1 MKSLTKKGFTSSIVI
16 SIVLAILGIL
26 LIVATE
32 ATIISISYIIG
43 GILILLGF
51 FGVIDYIRK
60 IDTEL
65 KTGIDL
71 IYGVVTIILGILI
84 VLNPKAIAS
93 IINYVL
99 GIIIVISSAIKLDYA
114 IQLKGNNNSL
124 WKSTILISIITTIC
138 GLILIFKPFTG
149 AVLVTKIIGAVVLIY
164 AILNIISTLTIRKEV
179 LRLHKALTDANN
191 EKITREAEVVEET
204 DAPSEEEKEEDEE
217 DEEQVEEDSEEIIE
231 EESEEEPEEEKTE
244 EEETEEEVEETKE
257 TPKQKPK
264 KKKDKKDKETK

>member
-1 MKSLTKKGFTSSIVI
+1 MKSFTKKGFTSSII
-16 SIVLAILGIL
+16 TSIILAVLGIL

-51 FGVIDYIRK
+51 FGLVDYIRK
-60 IDTEL
+60 IDTET
-65 KTGIDL
+65 KTSVDLVYGI
-71 IYGVVTIILGILI
+71 VTVILGVLI
-84 VLNPKAIAS
+84 VMNPKAIAS

-99 GIIIVISSAIKLDYA
+99 GIIIVISSAVKLNYA

-124 WKSTILISIITTIC
+124 WKSTIIFSLITTIC

-149 AVLVTKIIGAVVLIY
+149 AIVATKIIGVIVLIY
-164 AILNIISTLTIRKEV
+164 AILNIISTFTIRKEV

-204 DAPSEEEKEEDEE
+204 EETPEEEI
-217 DEEQVEEDSEEIIE
+217 VEEDTSEDV
-231 EESEEEPEEEKTE
+231 EEPVEEVEDEPEEKTE
-244 EEETEEEVEETKE
+244 E
-257 TPKQKPK
+257 KPK
-264 KKKDKKDKETK
+264 KKNNKKNKENK

>member
-1 MKSLTKKGFTSSIVI
+1 MNSFTKKGFTSSII
-16 SIVLAILGIL
+16 TSIILAVLGIL

-51 FGVIDYIRK
+51 FGLVDYIRK

-65 KTGIDL
+65 KTGVDL
-71 IYGVVTIILGILI
+71 VYGVVTVILGVLI
-84 VLNPKAIAS
+84 VMNPKAIAS

-99 GIIIVISSAIKLDYA
+99 GIIIVISSAVKLNYA

-124 WKSTILISIITTIC
+124 WKSTIIFSLITTIC

-149 AVLVTKIIGAVVLIY
+149 AIVATKIIGAIVLIY
-164 AILNIISTLTIRKEV
+164 AILNIISTFTIRKEV

-191 EKITREAEVVEET
+191 EKITRASEVVEET
-204 DAPSEEEKEEDEE
+204 EETPEEEIVEEDVEEPVEEVEEEQEEKEEE
-217 DEEQVEEDSEEIIE
+217 
-231 EESEEEPEEEKTE
+231 
-244 EEETEEEVEETKE
+244 
-257 TPKQKPK
+257 KPK
-264 KKKDKKDKETK
+264 KKNNKKNKENK

>member
-1 MKSLTKKGFTSSIVI
+1 MNSFTKKGFTSSII
-16 SIVLAILGIL
+16 TSIILAVLGIL

-51 FGVIDYIRK
+51 FGLVDYIRK
-60 IDTEL
+60 IDTET
-65 KTGIDL
+65 KTSVDLVYGI
-71 IYGVVTIILGILI
+71 VTVILGVLI
-84 VLNPKAIAS
+84 VMNPKAIAS

-99 GIIIVISSAIKLDYA
+99 GIIIVISSAVKLNYA

-124 WKSTILISIITTIC
+124 WKSTIIFSLITTIC

-149 AVLVTKIIGAVVLIY
+149 AIVATKIIGIIVLIY
-164 AILNIISTLTIRKEV
+164 AILNIISTFTIRKEV

-204 DAPSEEEKEEDEE
+204 EDTTEEETVEETPEEDSVETVEETAEEEPTKEVKNETEKEE
-217 DEEQVEEDSEEIIE
+217 
-231 EESEEEPEEEKTE
+231 
-244 EEETEEEVEETKE
+244 
-257 TPKQKPK
+257 KPK
-264 KKKDKKDKETK
+264 KKNNKKNKETK

>member
-1 MKSLTKKGFTSSIVI
+1 MNSFTKKGFTSSII
-16 SIVLAILGIL
+16 TSIILAVLGIL

-51 FGVIDYIRK
+51 FGLVDYIRK
-60 IDTEL
+60 IDTET
-65 KTGIDL
+65 KTSVDLVYGI
-71 IYGVVTIILGILI
+71 VTVILGVLI
-84 VLNPKAIAS
+84 VMNPKAIAS

-99 GIIIVISSAIKLDYA
+99 GIIIVISSAVKLNYA

-124 WKSTILISIITTIC
+124 WKSTIIFSLITTIC

-149 AVLVTKIIGAVVLIY
+149 AIVATKIIGAIVLIY
-164 AILNIISTLTIRKEV
+164 AILNIISTFTIRKEV

-204 DAPSEEEKEEDEE
+204 EYTTEEETVEETP
-217 DEEQVEEDSEEIIE
+217 EEDSVETVEETA
-231 EESEEEPEEEKTE
+231 EEEPTKEVKN
-244 EEETEEEVEETKE
+244 ETEKEVEE
-257 TPKQKPK
+257 KPK
-264 KKKDKKDKETK
+264 KKNNKKNKETK

>member
-1 MKSLTKKGFTSSIVI
+1 MNSFTKKGFTSSII
-16 SIVLAILGIL
+16 TSIILAVLGIL

-51 FGVIDYIRK
+51 FGLVDYIRK
-60 IDTEL
+60 IDTET
-65 KTGIDL
+65 KTSVDLVYGI
-71 IYGVVTIILGILI
+71 VTVILGVLI
-84 VLNPKAIAS
+84 VMNPKAIAS

-99 GIIIVISSAIKLDYA
+99 GIIIVISSAVKLNYA

-124 WKSTILISIITTIC
+124 WKSTIIFSLITTIC

-149 AVLVTKIIGAVVLIY
+149 AIVATKIIGAIVLIY

-179 LRLHKALTDANN
+179 LNLHKAISNANN

-204 DAPSEEEKEEDEE
+204 EETPEKEESVEEDVPEESEEAPEEETVEEDVEEPAEEVEEEQEEKEEE
-217 DEEQVEEDSEEIIE
+217 
-231 EESEEEPEEEKTE
+231 
-244 EEETEEEVEETKE
+244 
-257 TPKQKPK
+257 KPK
-264 KKKDKKDKETK
+264 KKNNKKNKENK

>member
-1 MKSLTKKGFTSSIVI
+1 MNSFTKKGFTSSII
-16 SIVLAILGIL
+16 TSIILAVLGIL

-51 FGVIDYIRK
+51 FGLVDYIRK
-60 IDTEL
+60 IDTET
-65 KTGIDL
+65 KTSVDLVYGI
-71 IYGVVTIILGILI
+71 VTVILGVLI
-84 VLNPKAIAS
+84 VMNPKAIAS

-99 GIIIVISSAIKLDYA
+99 GIIIVISSAVKLNYA

-124 WKSTILISIITTIC
+124 WKSTIIFSLITTIC

-149 AVLVTKIIGAVVLIY
+149 AIVATKIIGIIVLIY
-164 AILNIISTLTIRKEV
+164 AILNIISTFTIRKEV

-204 DAPSEEEKEEDEE
+204 EDTTEEETVEETP
-217 DEEQVEEDSEEIIE
+217 EEDSVETVEETA
-231 EESEEEPEEEKTE
+231 EEEPTKEVKN
-244 EEETEEEVEETKE
+244 ETEKEVEE
-257 TPKQKPK
+257 KPK
-264 KKKDKKDKETK
+264 KKNNKKNKENK

>member
-1 MKSLTKKGFTSSIVI
+1 MSNFMKKGFTSSLIT
-16 SIVLAILGIL
+16 SIILAVLGIL

-51 FGVIDYIRK
+51 FGLVDYIRK

-65 KTGIDL
+65 KTGVDL
-71 IYGVVTIILGILI
+71 VYGVVTVILGVLI
-84 VLNPKAIAS
+84 VMNPKAIAS

-99 GIIIVISSAIKLDYA
+99 GIIIVISSAVKLNYA

-124 WKSTILISIITTIC
+124 WKSTIIFSLITTIC

-149 AVLVTKIIGAVVLIY
+149 AIVATKIIGAIVLIY

-179 LRLHKALTDANN
+179 LNLHKAISNANN
-191 EKITREAEVVEET
+191 EKVTREAEVVEEKEDFVEEVKEETPEEPT
-204 DAPSEEEKEEDEE
+204 DEEIVEEENSED
-217 DEEQVEEDSEEIIE
+217 VEESV
-231 EESEEEPEEEKTE
+231 EEKTE
-244 EEETEEEVEETKE
+244 EAPKE
-257 TPKQKPK
+257 KTK
-264 KKKDKKDKETK
+264 KKSNKKNKETK

>member
-1 MKSLTKKGFTSSIVI
+1 MNSFTKKGFTSSII
-16 SIVLAILGIL
+16 TSIILAVLGIL

-51 FGVIDYIRK
+51 FGLVDYIRK
-60 IDTEL
+60 IDTET
-65 KTGIDL
+65 KTSVDLVYGI
-71 IYGVVTIILGILI
+71 VTVILGVLI
-84 VLNPKAIAS
+84 VMNPKAIAS

-99 GIIIVISSAIKLDYA
+99 GIIIVISSAVKLNYA

-124 WKSTILISIITTIC
+124 WKSTIIFSLITTIC

-149 AVLVTKIIGAVVLIY
+149 AIVATKVIGAIVLIY
-164 AILNIISTLTIRKEV
+164 AILNIISTFTIRKEV

-204 DAPSEEEKEEDEE
+204 EYTTEEETVEETP
-217 DEEQVEEDSEEIIE
+217 EEDSVETVEETA
-231 EESEEEPEEEKTE
+231 EEEPTKEVKN
-244 EEETEEEVEETKE
+244 ETEKEVEE
-257 TPKQKPK
+257 KPK
-264 KKKDKKDKETK
+264 KKNNKKNKETK

>member
-1 MKSLTKKGFTSSIVI
+1 MSNFMKKGFTSSLIT
-16 SIVLAILGIL
+16 SIILAVLGIL

-51 FGVIDYIRK
+51 FGLVDYIRK

-65 KTGIDL
+65 KTGVDL
-71 IYGVVTIILGILI
+71 VYGVVTVILGVLI
-84 VLNPKAIAS
+84 VMNPKAIAS

-99 GIIIVISSAIKLDYA
+99 GIIIVISSAVKLNYA

-124 WKSTILISIITTIC
+124 WKSTIIFSLITTIC

-149 AVLVTKIIGAVVLIY
+149 AIVATKIIGAIVLIY

-179 LRLHKALTDANN
+179 LNLHKAISNANN
-191 EKITREAEVVEET
+191 EKVTREAEVVEEKEDFVEEVKEETPEEPT
-204 DAPSEEEKEEDEE
+204 DEETVEEKNSED
-217 DEEQVEEDSEEIIE
+217 VEESV
-231 EESEEEPEEEKTE
+231 EEKTE
-244 EEETEEEVEETKE
+244 EEPKE
-257 TPKQKPK
+257 KTK
-264 KKKDKKDKETK
+264 KKNNKKNKETK

>member
-1 MKSLTKKGFTSSIVI
+1 MNSFTKKGFTSSII
-16 SIVLAILGIL
+16 TSIILAVLGIL

-51 FGVIDYIRK
+51 FGLVDYIRK

-65 KTGIDL
+65 KTGVDL
-71 IYGVVTIILGILI
+71 VYGVVTVILGVLI
-84 VLNPKAIAS
+84 VMNPKAIAS

-99 GIIIVISSAIKLDYA
+99 GIIIVISSAVKLNYA

-124 WKSTILISIITTIC
+124 WKSTIIFSLITTIC

-149 AVLVTKIIGAVVLIY
+149 AIVATKIIGVIVLIY
-164 AILNIISTLTIRKEV
+164 AILNIISTFTIRKEV

-204 DAPSEEEKEEDEE
+204 EETPEEEPVEEDVSEEETSE
-217 DEEQVEEDSEEIIE
+217 EEIIE
-231 EESEEEPEEEKTE
+231 EDTSEEVEEEPTEEVKDEPEEKTE
-244 EEETEEEVEETKE
+244 E
-257 TPKQKPK
+257 KPK
-264 KKKDKKDKETK
+264 KKNNKKNKENK

>member
-1 MKSLTKKGFTSSIVI
+1 MNSFTKKGFTSSII
-16 SIVLAILGIL
+16 TSIILAVLGIL

-51 FGVIDYIRK
+51 FGLVDYIRK
-60 IDTEL
+60 IDTET
-65 KTGIDL
+65 KTSVDLVYGI
-71 IYGVVTIILGILI
+71 VTVILGVLI
-84 VLNPKAIAS
+84 VMNPKAIAS

-99 GIIIVISSAIKLDYA
+99 GIIIVISSAVKLNYA

-124 WKSTILISIITTIC
+124 WKSTIIFSLITTIC

-149 AVLVTKIIGAVVLIY
+149 AIVATKIIGVIVLIY
-164 AILNIISTLTIRKEV
+164 AILNIISTFTIRKEV

-204 DAPSEEEKEEDEE
+204 EETSEEEI
-217 DEEQVEEDSEEIIE
+217 VEEDTSKDV
-231 EESEEEPEEEKTE
+231 EESV
-244 EEETEEEVEETKE
+244 EEVEEEPTEEVKDE
-257 TPKQKPK
+257 PEKKTEEKPK
-264 KKKDKKDKETK
+264 KKNNKKNKENK

>member
-1 MKSLTKKGFTSSIVI
+1 MSNFMKKGFTSSLIT
-16 SIVLAILGIL
+16 SIILAVLGIL

-51 FGVIDYIRK
+51 FGLVDYIRK

-65 KTGIDL
+65 KTGVDL
-71 IYGVVTIILGILI
+71 VYGVVTVILGVLI
-84 VLNPKAIAS
+84 VMNPKAIAS

-99 GIIIVISSAIKLDYA
+99 GIIIVISSAVKLNYA

-124 WKSTILISIITTIC
+124 WKSTIIFSLITTIC

-149 AVLVTKIIGAVVLIY
+149 AIVATKIIGAIVLIY

-179 LRLHKALTDANN
+179 LNLHKAISNANN
-191 EKITREAEVVEET
+191 EKVTREAEVVEEKEDFVEEVKEETPEEPT
-204 DAPSEEEKEEDEE
+204 DEEIVKEENSEDVEEK
-217 DEEQVEEDSEEIIE
+217 V
-231 EESEEEPEEEKTE
+231 EEKTE
-244 EEETEEEVEETKE
+244 EEPKE
-257 TPKQKPK
+257 KTK
-264 KKKDKKDKETK
+264 KKSNKKNKETK

>member
-1 MKSLTKKGFTSSIVI
+1 MNSFTKKGFTSSII
-16 SIVLAILGIL
+16 TSIILAVLGIL

-51 FGVIDYIRK
+51 FGLVDYIRK

-65 KTGIDL
+65 KTGVDL
-71 IYGVVTIILGILI
+71 VYGVVTVILGVLI
-84 VLNPKAIAS
+84 VMNPKAIAS

-99 GIIIVISSAIKLDYA
+99 GIIIVISSAVKLNYA

-124 WKSTILISIITTIC
+124 WKSTIIFSLITTIC

-149 AVLVTKIIGAVVLIY
+149 AIVATKIIGAIVLIY

-179 LRLHKALTDANN
+179 LNLHKAISNANN
-191 EKITREAEVVEET
+191 EKVTREAEVVEEKEDFVEEVKEET
-204 DAPSEEEKEEDEE
+204 PEEPANEEIVEEENSED
-217 DEEQVEEDSEEIIE
+217 VEESV
-231 EESEEEPEEEKTE
+231 EEKTE
-244 EEETEEEVEETKE
+244 EAPKE
-257 TPKQKPK
+257 KTK
-264 KKKDKKDKETK
+264 KKSNKKNKETK

>member
-1 MKSLTKKGFTSSIVI
+1 MKSFTKKGFTSSII
-16 SIVLAILGIL
+16 TSIILAVLGIL

-51 FGVIDYIRK
+51 FGLVDYIRK
-60 IDTEL
+60 IDTET
-65 KTGIDL
+65 KTSVDLVYGI
-71 IYGVVTIILGILI
+71 VTVILGVLI
-84 VLNPKAIAS
+84 VMNPKAIAS

-99 GIIIVISSAIKLDYA
+99 GIIIVISSAVKLNYA

-124 WKSTILISIITTIC
+124 WKSTIIFSLITTIC

-149 AVLVTKIIGAVVLIY
+149 AIVATKIIGIIVLIY
-164 AILNIISTLTIRKEV
+164 AILNIISTFTIRKEV

-204 DAPSEEEKEEDEE
+204 EETPEEEIVEEDTSEDVEEPVEEVEEEQEEKEEE
-217 DEEQVEEDSEEIIE
+217 
-231 EESEEEPEEEKTE
+231 
-244 EEETEEEVEETKE
+244 
-257 TPKQKPK
+257 KPK
-264 KKKDKKDKETK
+264 KKNNKKNKENK

>member
-1 MKSLTKKGFTSSIVI
+1 MNSFTKKGFTSSII
-16 SIVLAILGIL
+16 TSIILAVLGIL

-51 FGVIDYIRK
+51 FGLVDYIRK

-65 KTGIDL
+65 KTGVDL
-71 IYGVVTIILGILI
+71 VYGVVTVILGVLI
-84 VLNPKAIAS
+84 VMNPKAIAS

-99 GIIIVISSAIKLDYA
+99 GIIIVISSAVKLNYA

-124 WKSTILISIITTIC
+124 WKSTIIFSLITTIC

-149 AVLVTKIIGAVVLIY
+149 AIVATKIIGAIVLIY

-179 LRLHKALTDANN
+179 LNLHKAISNANN
-191 EKITREAEVVEET
+191 EKVTREAEVVEEKEGFVEEVKEET
-204 DAPSEEEKEEDEE
+204 PEEPANEEIVEEETSED
-217 DEEQVEEDSEEIIE
+217 VEESV
-231 EESEEEPEEEKTE
+231 EEKTE
-244 EEETEEEVEETKE
+244 EAPKE
-257 TPKQKPK
+257 KTK
-264 KKKDKKDKETK
+264 KKSNKKNKETK

>member
-1 MKSLTKKGFTSSIVI
+1 MNSFTKKGFTSSII
-16 SIVLAILGIL
+16 TSIILAVLGIL

-51 FGVIDYIRK
+51 FGLVDYIRK

-65 KTGIDL
+65 KTGVDL
-71 IYGVVTIILGILI
+71 VYGVVTVILGVLI
-84 VLNPKAIAS
+84 VMNPKAIAS

-99 GIIIVISSAIKLDYA
+99 GIIIVISSAVKLNYA

-124 WKSTILISIITTIC
+124 WKSTIIFSLITTIC

-149 AVLVTKIIGAVVLIY
+149 AIVATKIIGAIVLIY

-179 LRLHKALTDANN
+179 LNLHKAISNANN
-191 EKITREAEVVEET
+191 EKVTREAEVVEEKEDFVEEVKEETPEEPT
-204 DAPSEEEKEEDEE
+204 DEETVEEKNSED
-217 DEEQVEEDSEEIIE
+217 VEESV
-231 EESEEEPEEEKTE
+231 EEKTE
-244 EEETEEEVEETKE
+244 EEPKE
-257 TPKQKPK
+257 KTK
-264 KKKDKKDKETK
+264 KKNNKKNKETK

>member
-1 MKSLTKKGFTSSIVI
+1 MNSFTKKGFTSSII
-16 SIVLAILGIL
+16 TSIILAVLGIL

-51 FGVIDYIRK
+51 FGLVDYIRK

-65 KTGIDL
+65 KTGVDL
-71 IYGVVTIILGILI
+71 VYGVVTVILGVLI
-84 VLNPKAIAS
+84 VMNPKAIAS

-99 GIIIVISSAIKLDYA
+99 GIIIVISSAVKLNYA

-124 WKSTILISIITTIC
+124 WKSTIIFSLITTIC

-149 AVLVTKIIGAVVLIY
+149 AIVATKIIGAIVLIY
-164 AILNIISTLTIRKEV
+164 AILNIISTFTIRKEV

-204 DAPSEEEKEEDEE
+204 EETPEKEESVEEDVPEEAEETPEEEIVEEDVEEPVEEVEEEQEEKEEE
-217 DEEQVEEDSEEIIE
+217 
-231 EESEEEPEEEKTE
+231 
-244 EEETEEEVEETKE
+244 
-257 TPKQKPK
+257 KPK
-264 KKKDKKDKETK
+264 KKNNKKNKENK

>member
-1 MKSLTKKGFTSSIVI
+1 MDKFIKKGFTSSIVI
-16 SIVLAILGIL
+16 SLVLAVLGIL

-51 FGVIDYIRK
+51 FGIIDYIRK
-60 IDTEL
+60 LDTPF

-71 IYGVVTIILGILI
+71 IYGIVTIILGILI

-114 IQLKGNNNSL
+114 IQLKGNKNSL
-124 WKSTILISIITTIC
+124 WKSTIFFSVITTIC

-149 AVLVTKIIGAVVLIY
+149 AIVATKIIGIVVLIY
-164 AILNIISTLTIRKEV
+164 AILNIISTCIIKKEV
-179 LRLHKALTDANN
+179 TNLHKELADANN
-191 EKITREAEVVEET
+191 KKVTREAEVVEEET
-204 DAPSEEEKEEDEE
+204 SEQDIIEEEEKEE
-217 DEEQVEEDSEEIIE
+217 EIVE
-231 EESEEEPEEEKTE
+231 EESVEEEKTE
-244 EEETEEEVEETKE
+244 ETEEPEEKE
-257 TPKQKPK
+257 EKKEEKPKPK
-264 KKKDKKDKETK
+264 KKNNKKGKETK

>member
-1 MKSLTKKGFTSSIVI
+1 MNSFTKKGFTSSII
-16 SIVLAILGIL
+16 TSIILAVLGIL

-51 FGVIDYIRK
+51 FGLVDYIRK
-60 IDTEL
+60 IDTET
-65 KTGIDL
+65 KTSVDLVYGI
-71 IYGVVTIILGILI
+71 VTVILGVLI
-84 VLNPKAIAS
+84 VMNPKAIAS

-99 GIIIVISSAIKLDYA
+99 GIIIVISSAVKLNYA

-124 WKSTILISIITTIC
+124 WKSTIIFSLITTIC

-149 AVLVTKIIGAVVLIY
+149 AIVATKIIGVIVLIY
-164 AILNIISTLTIRKEV
+164 AILNIISTFTIRKEV

-204 DAPSEEEKEEDEE
+204 EETPEEEIVEEDTSEDVEEPVEEVKEEQEEKEEE
-217 DEEQVEEDSEEIIE
+217 
-231 EESEEEPEEEKTE
+231 
-244 EEETEEEVEETKE
+244 
-257 TPKQKPK
+257 KPK
-264 KKKDKKDKETK
+264 KKNNKKNKENK

>member
-1 MKSLTKKGFTSSIVI
+1 MNSFTKKGFTSSII
-16 SIVLAILGIL
+16 TSIILAVLGIL

-51 FGVIDYIRK
+51 FGLVDYIRK
-60 IDTEL
+60 IDTET
-65 KTGIDL
+65 KTSVDLVYGI
-71 IYGVVTIILGILI
+71 VTVILGVLI
-84 VLNPKAIAS
+84 VMNPKAIAS

-99 GIIIVISSAIKLDYA
+99 GIIIVISSAVKLNYA

-124 WKSTILISIITTIC
+124 WKSTIIFSLITTIC

-149 AVLVTKIIGAVVLIY
+149 AIVATKVIGAIVLIY
-164 AILNIISTLTIRKEV
+164 AILNIISTFTIRKEV

-204 DAPSEEEKEEDEE
+204 EYTTEEETVEETPEEDSVETVEETAEEEPTKEVKNETEKEE
-217 DEEQVEEDSEEIIE
+217 
-231 EESEEEPEEEKTE
+231 
-244 EEETEEEVEETKE
+244 
-257 TPKQKPK
+257 KPK
-264 KKKDKKDKETK
+264 KKNNKKNKETK

>member
-1 MKSLTKKGFTSSIVI
+1 MNSFTKKGFTSSII
-16 SIVLAILGIL
+16 TSIILAVLGIL

-51 FGVIDYIRK
+51 FGLVDYIRK
-60 IDTEL
+60 IDTET
-65 KTGIDL
+65 KTSVDLVYGI
-71 IYGVVTIILGILI
+71 VTVILGVLI
-84 VLNPKAIAS
+84 VMNPKAIAS

-99 GIIIVISSAIKLDYA
+99 GIIIVISSAVKLNYA

-124 WKSTILISIITTIC
+124 WKSTIIFSLITTIC

-149 AVLVTKIIGAVVLIY
+149 AIVATKVIGAIVLIY
-164 AILNIISTLTIRKEV
+164 AILNIISTFTIRKEV

-204 DAPSEEEKEEDEE
+204 EETPEEEIVEEEQEEKEEE
-217 DEEQVEEDSEEIIE
+217 
-231 EESEEEPEEEKTE
+231 
-244 EEETEEEVEETKE
+244 
-257 TPKQKPK
+257 KPK
-264 KKKDKKDKETK
+264 KKNNKKNKENK

>member
-1 MKSLTKKGFTSSIVI
+1 MNSFTKKGFTSSII
-16 SIVLAILGIL
+16 TSIILAVLGIL

-51 FGVIDYIRK
+51 FGLVDYIRK

-65 KTGIDL
+65 KTGVDL
-71 IYGVVTIILGILI
+71 VYGVVTVILGVLI
-84 VLNPKAIAS
+84 VMNPKAIAS

-99 GIIIVISSAIKLDYA
+99 GIIIVISSAVKLNYA

-124 WKSTILISIITTIC
+124 WKSTIIFSLITTIC

-149 AVLVTKIIGAVVLIY
+149 AIVATKIIGAIVLIY
-164 AILNIISTLTIRKEV
+164 AILNIISTFTIRKEV

-204 DAPSEEEKEEDEE
+204 EDTTEEETVEETAEE
-217 DEEQVEEDSEEIIE
+217 EIVEEDTS
-231 EESEEEPEEEKTE
+231 
-244 EEETEEEVEETKE
+244 EEVEEKVEEEPTKE
-257 TPKQKPK
+257 VKNETEKEVEEKPK
-264 KKKDKKDKETK
+264 KKNNKKNKETK

>member
-1 MKSLTKKGFTSSIVI
+1 MNSFTKKGFTSSII
-16 SIVLAILGIL
+16 TSIILAVLGIL

-43 GILILLGF
+43 GVLILLGF
-51 FGVIDYIRK
+51 FGLVDYIRK

-65 KTGIDL
+65 KTGVDL
-71 IYGVVTIILGILI
+71 VYGVVTVILGVLI
-84 VLNPKAIAS
+84 VMNPKAIAS

-99 GIIIVISSAIKLDYA
+99 GIIIVISSAVKLNYA

-124 WKSTILISIITTIC
+124 WKSTIIFSLITTIC

-149 AVLVTKIIGAVVLIY
+149 AIVATKIIGAIVLIY
-164 AILNIISTLTIRKEV
+164 AILNIISTFTIRKEV

-204 DAPSEEEKEEDEE
+204 EETPEEEESVEEDVPEEAEETSEEEIVEEDVQEPVEEVEEEKEEK
-217 DEEQVEEDSEEIIE
+217 E
-231 EESEEEPEEEKTE
+231 EE
-244 EEETEEEVEETKE
+244 
-257 TPKQKPK
+257 KPK
-264 KKKDKKDKETK
+264 KKNNKKNKENK